1 MAAKPPIS
9 VRRPVRPATEALQQQ
24 QPIPISR
31 APVPNV
37 DPNGPEALAFAMR
50 GRISS
55 SSPTLEGEGP
65 AGSDAPITAMEPS
78 ASASNRPIELPAMA
92 TVGAP
97 SRLGPDERLEYR
109 HIQGAVDEVPLV
121 SVKLP
126 PKIGRCLAAVADRRG
141 SKRTIVAIEVL
152 TEPLRELAAEHRAG
166 RFPELPRVVAG
177 TVRSSIA
184 FALPPDLAAD
194 LAYVLRERRAVR
206 AQVITRLLVPA
217 IERIYATEIGG
228 GEAIDRFA

>member
-9 VRRPVRPATEALQQQ
+9 VHRPPRPVAKPSPPPDPIRP
-24 QPIPISR
+24 

-50 GRISS
+50 GRISTT
-55 SSPTLEGEGP
+55 SSPPEGGSAVGSSVPARTTPLSAPTSDPPQEPPSETTLTAFSTARPEEQ
-65 AGSDAPITAMEPS
+65 SDYRGCQ
-78 ASASNRPIELPAMA
+78 ASA
-92 TVGAP
+92 
-97 SRLGPDERLEYR
+97 DE
-109 HIQGAVDEVPLV
+109 IPLV

-126 PKIGRCLAAVADRRG
+126 PEIGRRLAAVADRRG

-152 TEPLRELAAEHRAG
+152 TEPLRRLAAEHRAG
-166 RFPELPRVVAG
+166 HFPELPRIVSG

-194 LAYVLRERRAVR
+194 LEFVLRQRRAIR

-217 IERIYATEIGG
+217 IERVYANEIGEG
-228 GEAIDRFA
+228 SH